1 MEMLPIKKWGNS
13 NGIRVPK
20 NIMDFLGVQTED
32 KVKVTQEEV
41 EGKRRLIIESINVE
55 PEITIE
61 ELFADYNKE
70 RVHVELQDPGEPVGN
85 EKW

>member
-1 MEMLPIKKWGNS
+1 
-13 NGIRVPK
+13 
-20 NIMDFLGVQTED
+20 
-32 KVKVTQEEV
+32 
-41 EGKRRLIIESINVE
+41 VE

>member
-20 NIMDFLGVQTED
+20 NIMDFLGVQKEE

-41 EGKRRLIIESINVE
+41 EGKRRLIIESVNVE
-55 PEITIE
+55 PELTIE

-70 RVHVELQDPGEPVGN
+70 RVHVELQDLGEPVGN

>member
-41 EGKRRLIIESINVE
+41 EGKRRLIIE
-55 PEITIE
+55 
-61 ELFADYNKE
+61 
-70 RVHVELQDPGEPVGN
+70 
-85 EKW
+85 

>member
-1 MEMLPIKKWGNS
+1 MEMIPIKKWGNS

-32 KVKVTQEEV
+32 KVKIIQEEF
-41 EGKRRLIIESINVE
+41 EGKRRLIIESTNVE
-55 PEITIE
+55 PELTIE
-61 ELFADYNKE
+61 QLFADYNKE
-70 RVHVELQDPGEPVGN
+70 RVHVELQDLGEPVGN

>member
-41 EGKRRLIIESINVE
+41 DGKRRLIVE
-55 PEITIE
+55 PVNVKRELTIE

-70 RVHVELQDPGEPVGN
+70 RVHVELQDLGEPVGN